1 MSIYPFSRR
10 SPAPAL
16 DKRINSCDN
25 SRHYFD
31 DIRERE
37 LSNGGEMSSK
47 PLVSC
52 IVIFLNEE
60 RFIREAIDSVFAQTC
75 DDWELL
81 LVDDGST
88 DGSTQIALQYAEQ
101 YPAKVRYLEHPGH
114 QNRGASAAR
123 NLGLGNA
130 KGEYIAFLDA
140 DDVWVPHKLQQQ
152 VMILKSHPEAT
163 VLYGNTR
170 YWNSWTGNPKDE
182 QRDRVP
188 ELVVQSD
195 TLIKPPT
202 HLVLSYPLGKGAA
215 PSLSNLM
222 LRREVIERT
231 GGFEESFKR
240 VYTDQAFLSKVYL
253 KEPVFVAAESEYWDK
268 YRRHPDSCVTVMHK
282 TGQYFSV
289 RQQYLNWLEEYL
301 SKQGFEGPEVWKLL
315 REAQLKTSNGHL
327 QARNKQLTEIHG
339 KQLKELEGAL
349 EEERQKVRRLRRRN
363 RRLTLAVQ
371 NRDQQ
376 LQNIRASR
384 IWGLLQRVDYIKAKL
399 LRR

>member
-1 MSIYPFSRR
+1 
-10 SPAPAL
+10 
-16 DKRINSCDN
+16 
-25 SRHYFD
+25 
-31 DIRERE
+31 
-37 LSNGGEMSSK
+37 MSSK

-52 IVIFLNEE
+52 IIIFLNEE
-60 RFIREAIDSVFAQTC
+60 RFIREAIDSVFAQTY

-114 QNRGASAAR
+114 QNLGSSAAR
-123 NLGLGNA
+123 NLGLSNA

-152 VMILKSHPEAT
+152 LMILKSHPEAT

-170 YWNSWTGNPKDE
+170 YWHSWTENPEDG
-182 QRDRVP
+182 QRDLVP

-195 TLIKPPT
+195 TLFKPPT
-202 HLVLSYPLGKGAA
+202 LLVLSYPLGRGTA

-222 LRREVIERT
+222 LRREVVERT

-268 YRRHPDSCVTVMHK
+268 YRQHPDSCCAELGAQVGMQR

-301 SKQGFEGPEVWKLL
+301 SKQSFEDPEVWKLL
-315 REAQLKTSNGHL
+315 REAQLKTRNGHL
-327 QARNKQLTEIHG
+327 KAHNKQLKEIHG

-363 RRLTLAVQ
+363 RRLALAVQ

-384 IWGLLQRVDYIKAKL
+384 IYGLLQRVAYTKAKL